1 MKSWVRFGLIW
12 GVAMFL
18 ILNIIFPLIDGE
30 EIIVKKLLVFFP
42 VWLIFGVL
50 FGYVS
55 QSRKNKIDKQL

>member
-1 MKSWVRFGLIW
+1 MKSWVKFGLIW

-30 EIIVKKLLVFFP
+30 AIIPMKLLIFFP

-50 FGYVS
+50 FGYIS
-55 QSRKNKIDKQL
+55 QSRKKKIDKQL